1 MMCIQELEENWMD
14 TEGLYR
20 IAGPIGQ
27 VRTLAQ
33 DLNKGHFNLLQG
45 NSDPHVITAVL
56 KKFLKELPDPLVP
69 LGELLYITCICYI
82 VTGSECV
89 QHFLV
94 SC

>member
-1 MMCIQELEENWMD
+1 MVCIQELEKHWID

-33 DLNKGHFNLLQG
+33 ELNKGHFSLLQG
-45 NSDPHVITAVL
+45 HHDSHVITAIL

-69 LGELLYITCICYI
+69 LGEYRTL
-82 VTGSECV
+82 
-89 QHFLV
+89 Q
-94 SC
+94 

>member
-1 MMCIQELEENWMD
+1 MMCIQELEKAWID

-33 DLNKGHFNLLQG
+33 ELNKGHFNLLQG
-45 NSDPHVITAVL
+45 HHDPHVLTAVM

-69 LGELLYITCICYI
+69 LGK
-82 VTGSECV
+82 
-89 QHFLV
+89 
-94 SC
+94 